1 MEVGGVQVGGSTT
14 DMDGNYIIKP
24 IPPGRV
30 DLKATYVGYT
40 PFIMKGIIIYSE
52 KIQFQNVELQPQ
64 SVNLKEVEIV
74 EYKVPLISK
83 DQTVSGGT
91 VDAEDIAKMANK
103 SADAVAATVGGVGTD
118 ANGAITSMR
127 GQRSTGTVYYIDGIR
142 VIGSNVLPQSCHR
155 TG

>member
-1 MEVGGVQVGGSTT
+1 MLRHLLLAIALVLTSSLLVFSQTGSGTLKGTIKVKKTGEAIPFANIIVEVGGVQVGGSTT

-64 SVNLKEVEIV
+64 SVNLKE
-74 EYKVPLISK
+74 S
-83 DQTVSGGT
+83 
-91 VDAEDIAKMANK
+91 
-103 SADAVAATVGGVGTD
+103 
-118 ANGAITSMR
+118 
-127 GQRSTGTVYYIDGIR
+127 RSWSTKF
-142 VIGSNVLPQSCHR
+142 H
-155 TG
+155 